1 MYFYAIYEQK
11 YVRHP
16 SGHLRKRRTD
26 DRGRDGNDPARSRT
40 AAPARRPHPF
50 LAAYVNNRIKELNY
64 RIYKPVTVRFID
76 ITSFEG
82 IRVYQRTIS
91 FILQKAVRELFPDRT
106 LYIRHSLGASGFYCE
121 ISGFG
126 PIPAEHLDAIKAR
139 MRGIIDRNLPIQ
151 GVKML
156 TDTARKIY
164 EGFGM
169 TDKIALL
176 DSRPRLYSKIYT
188 IDSLPGYFY
197 GALTP
202 STGYTPQFDLHSYYN
217 GFFIALPLRTD
228 PTRLH
233 QSVHQEKMFDVFHQY
248 QSWVEIMGVP
258 TVGQLN
264 SKVLAGDASELI
276 KIAEA
281 FHENK
286 LAQVAGCVAEA
297 NRERGVR
304 LVLISGPSSSGKT
317 TFAKRLGVQLR
328 ILGLNPVLISLD
340 DYFVDREKTPRDE
353 NGEYDYEALEAIDL
367 EQFNDHL
374 KRLERGESVDIPRYD
389 FISGTRQW
397 HDNPLQLDERSVL
410 IVEGIH
416 GLNPALTPGVPE
428 SRKFKIYVSC
438 FTSVALDNVSR
449 IATSDNRLLR
459 RLTRDYRTRGNDAL
473 STLARWESVRRG
485 EEKHIFP
492 YQENA
497 DVMFNSS
504 LFYEISVL
512 RRFAE
517 PILREVPDTVPEYGE
532 AKRMLKFLDNFI
544 PIAPDEVPP
553 TSILREFIGGSSF
566 QY

>member
-1 MYFYAIYEQK
+1 MNKNMSDTLPVICENAGRTIEVAMGTTLLEVERQL
-11 YVRHP
+11 RH
-16 SGHLRKRRTD
+16 
-26 DRGRDGNDPARSRT
+26 DG
-40 AAPARRPHPF
+40 PHPF

-169 TDKIALL
+169 ADKIALL

-202 STGYTPQFDLHSYYN
+202 STGYTPQFDLHPYYN

-328 ILGLNPVLISLD
+328 VLGLNPVLISLD

-353 NGEYDYEALEAIDL
+353 KGEYDYEALEAIDL

-544 PIAPDEVPP
+544 PISPEEIPP
-553 TSILREFIGGSSF
+553 TSLLREFIGGSSF
-566 QY
+566 KY

>member
-1 MYFYAIYEQK
+1 M
-11 YVRHP
+11 
-16 SGHLRKRRTD
+16 
-26 DRGRDGNDPARSRT
+26 
-40 AAPARRPHPF
+40 
-50 LAAYVNNRIKELNY
+50 
-64 RIYKPVTVRFID
+64 
-76 ITSFEG
+76 
-82 IRVYQRTIS
+82 
-91 FILQKAVRELFPDRT
+91 
-106 LYIRHSLGASGFYCE
+106 
-121 ISGFG
+121 
-126 PIPAEHLDAIKAR
+126 
-139 MRGIIDRNLPIQ
+139 
-151 GVKML
+151 
-156 TDTARKIY
+156 
-164 EGFGM
+164 
-169 TDKIALL
+169 
-176 DSRPRLYSKIYT
+176 
-188 IDSLPGYFY
+188 
-197 GALTP
+197 
-202 STGYTPQFDLHSYYN
+202 
-217 GFFIALPLRTD
+217 
-228 PTRLH
+228 
-233 QSVHQEKMFDVFHQY
+233 
-248 QSWVEIMGVP
+248 
-258 TVGQLN
+258 
-264 SKVLAGDASELI
+264 
-276 KIAEA
+276 
-281 FHENK
+281 
-286 LAQVAGCVAEA
+286 AGCVAEA

-328 ILGLNPVLISLD
+328 VLGLNPVLISLD

-353 NGEYDYEALEAIDL
+353 KGEYDYEALEAIDL

-416 GLNPALTPGVPE
+416 GLNPGLTPGVPE

-544 PIAPDEVPP
+544 PISPEEIPP
-553 TSILREFIGGSSF
+553 TSLLREFIGGSSF
-566 QY
+566 KY

>member
-1 MYFYAIYEQK
+1 MNKNMSDTLPVICENAGRTIEVAMGTTLLEVERQ
-11 YVRHP
+11 
-16 SGHLRKRRTD
+16 LRL
-26 DRGRDGNDPARSRT
+26 DG
-40 AAPARRPHPF
+40 PHPF

-169 TDKIALL
+169 ADKIALL

-202 STGYTPQFDLHSYYN
+202 STGYTPQFDLHPYYN

-328 ILGLNPVLISLD
+328 VLGLNPVLISLD

-544 PIAPDEVPP
+544 PISPEEIPL
-553 TSILREFIGGSSF
+553 TSLLREFIGGSSF
-566 QY
+566 KY

>member
-1 MYFYAIYEQK
+1 MNKNMSDTLPVICENAGRTIEVAMGTTLLEVERQ
-11 YVRHP
+11 
-16 SGHLRKRRTD
+16 LRL
-26 DRGRDGNDPARSRT
+26 DG
-40 AAPARRPHPF
+40 PHPF

-169 TDKIALL
+169 ADKIALL

-202 STGYTPQFDLHSYYN
+202 STGYTPQFDLHPYYN

-328 ILGLNPVLISLD
+328 VLGLNPVLISLD

-438 FTSVALDNVSR
+438 FTS
-449 IATSDNRLLR
+449 DNRLLR

-544 PIAPDEVPP
+544 PISPEEIPP
-553 TSILREFIGGSSF
+553 TSLLREFIGGSSF
-566 QY
+566 KY